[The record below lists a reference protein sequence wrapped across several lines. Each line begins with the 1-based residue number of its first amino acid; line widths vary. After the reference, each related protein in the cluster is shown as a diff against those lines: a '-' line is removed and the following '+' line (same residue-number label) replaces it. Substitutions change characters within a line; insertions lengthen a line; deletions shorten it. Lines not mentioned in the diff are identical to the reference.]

1 MHACIRM
8 CSHEC
13 TNHKACKCVNKHI
26 PKCLNP
32 PALAA
37 AIMSGYQTVV
47 FPLLREPAA
56 LLVAPVLQA
65 VLLVG
70 FVVKTVV
77 EMVHLTSLLVLPCL
91 RK

>member
-1 MHACIRM
+1 
-8 CSHEC
+8 
-13 TNHKACKCVNKHI
+13 
-26 PKCLNP
+26 
-32 PALAA
+32 
-37 AIMSGYQTVV
+37 MSGYQTVV